1 MIVIWQTRR
10 IFNGSF
16 YVACIEILVSIK
28 IAKFLESRELYQVSR
43 ESRAVSRILV
53 ESERNFLRKNTFD
66 LFEEITSWMLL
77 PVPRTFKT
85 KEDSPN
91 KERALHSTPKMG
103 KKRTKEGN
111 RRHIWLECFKWHGVW
126 NCTRTFAAK
135 VDLIEKTNVKNCST
149 VDKCET

>member
-66 LFEEITSWMLL
+66 LFEEITS
-77 PVPRTFKT
+77 
-85 KEDSPN
+85 
-91 KERALHSTPKMG
+91 
-103 KKRTKEGN
+103 
-111 RRHIWLECFKWHGVW
+111 
-126 NCTRTFAAK
+126 
-135 VDLIEKTNVKNCST
+135 
-149 VDKCET
+149 